1 MYPLIHH
8 SIHRL
13 MYRAMVEAI
22 VALRQGK
29 KLLSEDKMKMK
40 REDKDVLFWRE
51 KVPSLNI
58 GINIGFY
65 ENRIL

>member
-1 MYPLIHH
+1 
-8 SIHRL
+8 
-13 MYRAMVEAI
+13 MVEAI
-22 VALRQGK
+22 VALRRGR

-40 REDKDVLFWRE
+40 REDEDILFWRE

-65 ENRIL
+65 KNRIL